1 MGKWAGVI
9 RLDKALSIVLILA
22 ILGAIGT
29 LAYVIASPKVGERF
43 TEFYILGLEG
53 KAEGYPKK
61 LKVGEEA
68 RVVVGMI
75 NREHEPVSYRV
86 EVTIDGVRNNE
97 IEPVVLAHEETW
109 QAEIGFTPV
118 KAGENQKVEFVL
130 YKLGQNEPYQT
141 LHLWINVEK

>member
-61 LKVGEEA
+61 LISLLLKSC
-68 RVVVGMI
+68 RM
-75 NREHEPVSYRV
+75 
-86 EVTIDGVRNNE
+86 
-97 IEPVVLAHEETW
+97 
-109 QAEIGFTPV
+109 
-118 KAGENQKVEFVL
+118 K
-130 YKLGQNEPYQT
+130 
-141 LHLWINVEK
+141 